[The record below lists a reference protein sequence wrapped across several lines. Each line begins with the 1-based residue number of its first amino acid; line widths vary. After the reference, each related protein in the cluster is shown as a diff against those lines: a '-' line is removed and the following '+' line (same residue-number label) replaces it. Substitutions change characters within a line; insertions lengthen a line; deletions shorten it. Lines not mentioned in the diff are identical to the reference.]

1 MKKMLCL
8 AVAILCGVLACGCG
22 EETVPASSQAEASI
36 SESSSAEESGASPA
50 MESSAPEAS
59 SSGEEEFSSLTGE
72 DLERMREY
80 ALEFAGVY
88 TESFAS
94 VEELDREAIGRNSL
108 FQLCAYHEDEFETD
122 ERGYLF
128 VPRQRLVSYVWEH
141 YGIEDYE
148 YPLSDDPRMLPSYNE
163 EKDAYLFIA
172 AGEGFWGDLSIV
184 DETVEGQTAA
194 YGIRLDKWNV
204 ETGQVME
211 SRELTYTFRLV
222 EGKDGTVLQAV
233 SAL

>member
-1 MKKMLCL
+1 MKKILCL
-8 AVAILCGVLACGCG
+8 AVAVLCGVLACGCG

-36 SESSSAEESGASPA
+36 SESSSAEGSGASPA
-50 MESSAPEAS
+50 MESSGHE
-59 SSGEEEFSSLTGE
+59 GSSLTGE
-72 DLERMREY
+72 DLERMREC
-80 ALEFAGVY
+80 ALEFAGFY
-88 TESFAS
+88 TEPFAS

-204 ETGQVME
+204 ETSQVME
-211 SRELTYTFRLV
+211 SRELTYTFRIV
-222 EGKDGTVLQAV
+222 EGKDGTILQAV